1 MFDFYFFLTAV
12 PAVMIFGISKGGFAG
27 PIAILAV
34 PLMSMAISPN
44 IAAGILLPILIVMDI
59 DDYFERLHSRIIR
72 LVYDEKRCMLI
83 VINKIDKYKKL
94 YEESVK
100 KKFMI

>member
-44 IAAGILLPILIVMDI
+44 IAAGILLPILIVLGLFGAVL
-59 DDYFERLHSRIIR
+59 YFTSGT
-72 LVYDEKRCMLI
+72 
-83 VINKIDKYKKL
+83 VIAPFIYTI
-94 YEESVK
+94 
-100 KKFMI
+100 F